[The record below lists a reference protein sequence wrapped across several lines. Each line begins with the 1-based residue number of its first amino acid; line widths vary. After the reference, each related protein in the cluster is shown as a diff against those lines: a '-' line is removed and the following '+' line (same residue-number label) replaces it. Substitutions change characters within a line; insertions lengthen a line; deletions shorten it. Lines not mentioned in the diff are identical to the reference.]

1 MMSKRIICGLLS
13 VVLALGMLGGCSSL
27 GAAPNASFE
36 PSPLPKDAVDELFE
50 RMDET
55 SGNYY
60 REMAAFAVKDALTH
74 FWAGDLETGH
84 IARCWN
90 GFIGDGGRGLD
101 PRGSGWESGMLL
113 FAVYD
118 LWMATGD
125 DSYRDL
131 VELEAAFYRNSFRK
145 EELVNAGGEFN
156 WASDD
161 CAWNAMQFLAFHTV
175 TGDNWFL
182 ECAIE
187 LLDNTRARWY
197 NEELNGMYYRD
208 DADYMSL
215 YEVGC
220 AISWLRIWEITGE
233 QRYYDLAE
241 QSYEGMH
248 SRLLRAD
255 GIYHCE
261 ANIHWPLG
269 DENKIMEAGSS
280 SFLTGN
286 MGMAAL
292 SAKFYKITGEQ
303 KYLDR
308 VYATNAGILKK
319 YNKDGVLLN
328 DRDAW
333 TNGAFVSYY
342 AAEVLSLPN
351 TEEMQTL
358 LKNTAVSIL
367 KNARTT
373 TGYYG
378 GSWQGP
384 AEGPSSRWYA
394 IESVPQQIMTTSTSV
409 LMVVATAVLEAQLD
423 SYDR

>member
-1 MMSKRIICGLLS
+1 MFKRILCGI
-13 VVLALGMLGGCSSL
+13 VGTVFVLGLLGGCSL
-27 GAAPNASFE
+27 TGGTPNAALE

-50 RMDET
+50 SLDEGSDT
-55 SGNYY
+55 YY
-60 REMAAFAVKDALTH
+60 REIAAFALNDALGH
-74 FWAGDLETGH
+74 FWTGDRETGH

-125 DSYRDL
+125 DSYREL
-131 VELEAAFYRNSFRK
+131 VEAEAAFYRNNFRK

-175 TGDNWFL
+175 TDDDWFL

-187 LLDNTRARWY
+187 LLDNTRARWF

-233 QRYYDLAE
+233 DRYYQLAE

-248 SRLLRAD
+248 SRLVRDD

-261 ANIHWPLG
+261 ANVHWPLG
-269 DENKIMEAGSS
+269 SPNEIMEARSS

-292 SAKFYKITGEQ
+292 SAKFYKITGDK

-308 VYATNAGILKK
+308 VYATNEGLLK
-319 YNKDGVLLN
+319 YYSKDGVLLN

-333 TNGAFVSYY
+333 TNGAFAAYY
-342 AAEVLSLPN
+342 AAEVLSLPD

-358 LKNTAVSIL
+358 LQNTAVSIL
-367 KNARTT
+367 RNARTT

-378 GSWQGP
+378 GSWKGP
-384 AEGPSSRWYA
+384 AEGSSSKWYVS
-394 IESVPQQIMTTSTSV
+394 ESVPQQIMTTSTSV
-409 LMVVATAVLEAQLD
+409 LIVVASAVLEAQLD
-423 SYDR
+423 DYAR